1 MLIPGGKEVGIMIT
15 SAILL
20 SFIFIVAKI
29 YLPASRLLP
38 NSELRLE
45 RSALMD
51 EWWQKEQFY
60 RHKLSLAGKDS
71 ISLTIDLQDSSL
83 TLSLLGVQLKKCKVL
98 SCQISN
104 SIRKIDQTAW
114 LDSGFQ
120 IMDEQSSI
128 VKHPVVYRKAP
139 KDTVEAKGLAEQEAN
154 EVPEDDVYFAFFL
167 NKQLMI
173 VVDQYEEP
181 VKNNHKGNNNRLIR
195 NNPDHHFIRL
205 SLNKNDAKSIY
216 RSMPAQGSIL
226 IRM

>member
-1 MLIPGGKEVGIMIT
+1 MVIPGGKEVGIIVA
-15 SAILL
+15 SVLL
-20 SFIFIVAKI
+20 FSFIFVVVNI
-29 YLPASRLLP
+29 YLPTSRLLP
-38 NSELRLE
+38 NTELRLE

-51 EWWQKEQFY
+51 EWWQEEHFY
-60 RHKLSLAGKDS
+60 RHKLSMASQDS
-71 ISLTIDLQDSSL
+71 INLTIDLQDSSI
-83 TLSLLGVQLKKCKVL
+83 TLSLLGVQLKKSKVL
-98 SCQISN
+98 SYQISN
-104 SIRKIDQTAW
+104 SIFKIDQTTW

-120 IMDEQSSI
+120 ILGEHSSI

-139 KDTVEAKGLAEQEAN
+139 KDTVEAKGLTEKEAN
-154 EVPEDDVYFAFFL
+154 EVPEDDVYFAFFM

-173 VVDQYEEP
+173 VVDQYEES

-216 RSMPAQGSIL
+216 RSMPAQGIIL